1 MNSIELASA
10 LGDEIDEMYRILG
23 DGFRRMNLPGC
34 VPAPTNIALSLSYLR
49 GNCGDLYS
57 NAQNEC
63 ERAFGGG
70 TTNMGTDIPICRT
83 AKGTMQAEGN
93 EARKCYFGLP

>member
-1 MNSIELASA
+1 
-10 LGDEIDEMYRILG
+10 
-23 DGFRRMNLPGC
+23 MNLPGC

-49 GNCGDLYS
+49 GNCWDLYS

-70 TTNMGTDIPICRT
+70 TPNMGTDIPICRT

-93 EARKCYFGLP
+93 ENQEVLFWATMSQNAQL